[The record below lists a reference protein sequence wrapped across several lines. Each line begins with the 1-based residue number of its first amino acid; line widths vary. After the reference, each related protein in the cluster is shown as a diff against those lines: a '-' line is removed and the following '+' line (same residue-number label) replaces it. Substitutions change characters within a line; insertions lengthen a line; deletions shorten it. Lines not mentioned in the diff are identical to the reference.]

1 MNRKRYNLIFVFL
14 LSWISLFSQNPNI
27 LIDNTNDANEPTI
40 MMDPKNPDRMVG
52 GANVNKLYISTD
64 GGYKWKIFQPNSPY
78 GVWGDP
84 CIAVDTNGTFYYFH
98 LSNPPQ
104 GSGSWVDR
112 IVCQKITS
120 DTGKWT
126 SGSFTGLNGTKV
138 QDKEWSYVDRKNNN
152 IYTSWTQ
159 FDEYKGTKPTDSS
172 IIRFSKSED
181 GGNTWTT
188 PVRISQKAG
197 DCMDGDFTAEGA
209 VPCAGPNGEI
219 YVSWANA
226 GVIYFDRSTDGG
238 NTWLDKDIIVCR
250 QPGSWDIDIN
260 GIYRAN
266 GMPVTCSDL
275 SNGPSRGTVYINFCA
290 QRTGM
295 TDTDVWLT
303 KSTDGGSTWNEP
315 VRVNDGPEG
324 TQQFL
329 SWMAVD
335 QATGYIY
342 IVFYDRRNYNDTR
355 TDVYLAYSTDGGLT
369 FINQKI
375 SDSPFTPD
383 PNVFFGDYT
392 NITAYNGKVVPIWT
406 RMDNNTNSVWCAV
419 INKPEVGI
427 TGQIDRGRVAELN
440 VYPNPSENGFDI
452 DIFVYNKDNYT
463 VILYN
468 ELGKQIATLLDSG
481 MLSGGKHRIIL
492 NSNQYALK
500 SGIYFITVKN
510 QNNIE
515 SKKIVISDN

>member
-1 MNRKRYNLIFVFL
+1 MNIKKYYLIVAL
-14 LSWISLFSQNPNI
+14 LLIWMGVFSQNTNI
-27 LIDNTNDANEPTI
+27 MIDNTYDANEPTI
-40 MMDPKNPDRMVG
+40 MMDPKNPDRLMA
-52 GANVNKLYISTD
+52 GANINKLYISTD
-64 GGYKWKIFQPNSPY
+64 GGYKWKIYNIGSSY

-84 CIAVDTNGTFYYFH
+84 CIAVDTNGYFYYFH
-98 LSNPPQ
+98 LSYPPKD
-104 GSGSWVDR
+104 SGSWIDR

-120 DTGKWT
+120 DAGKWNN
-126 SGSFTGLNGTKV
+126 GSYTGLNGTKV
-138 QDKEWSYVDRKNNN
+138 QDKEWAYVDRKNNN

-159 FDEYKGTKPTDSS
+159 FDDYKSTDPKDSS

-181 GGNTWTT
+181 GGKTWMT
-188 PVRISQKAG
+188 PVRISRKAG
-197 DCMDGDFTAEGA
+197 DCLDGDFTAEGA
-209 VPCAGPNGEI
+209 VPCAGPDGEI
-219 YVSWANA
+219 YLSWANA

-238 NTWLDKDIIVCR
+238 HTWLDNDIVVCQ
-250 QPGSWDIDIN
+250 QPGSWDITIN

-275 SNGPSRGTVYINFCA
+275 SNGPLRGTVYINFCA

-303 KSTDGGSTWNEP
+303 KSTDGGFTWNEP

-329 SWMAVD
+329 SWMTVD

-355 TDVYLAYSTDGGLT
+355 TDVYLAWSNDGGET
-369 FINQKI
+369 FENQKI
-375 SDSPFTPD
+375 SDTPFTPD

-406 RMDNNTNSVWCAV
+406 RTDNSINSVWCTI
-419 INKPEVGI
+419 INNAGVGI
-427 TGQIDRGRVAELN
+427 NESGIRNKQSGIK
-440 VYPNPSENGFDI
+440 VYPNPANSLLVVSYQLIETSQVDIRIYDITDRVIDTLVDGVKDKGEYSVKYNSED
-452 DIFVYNKDNYT
+452 
-463 VILYN
+463 
-468 ELGKQIATLLDSG
+468 
-481 MLSGGKHRIIL
+481 
-492 NSNQYALK
+492 LK
-500 SGIYFITVKN
+500 SGIYFITIKT

-515 SKKIVISDN
+515 RKKIVIIDN